1 MKINY
6 SKIFI
11 IIIFVVIFIAVSY
24 FAVFGR
30 ALNQDENHIG
40 IIFALPQLV
49 FNSGAARIDN
59 EKYLAKDVS
68 SFIKAMEQ
76 EGFIFVEQMGSG
88 YFFQKGGDRYL
99 STSRMYSS
107 HFMVFINLK
116 KVGASNM

>member
-11 IIIFVVIFIAVSY
+11 IIVFVVIFIAVSY

-49 FNSGAARIDN
+49 FNSAVRIDN
-59 EKYLAKDVS
+59 EKYLTKDAP

-76 EGFIFVEQMGSG
+76 EGFTFVEQMGSG

-116 KVGASNM
+116 KVGAINM

>member
-11 IIIFVVIFIAVSY
+11 IIVFVVIFIAVSY

-49 FNSGAARIDN
+49 FNSAVRIDN
-59 EKYLAKDVS
+59 EKYLAKDAP

-76 EGFIFVEQMGSG
+76 EGFTFVEQMGSG

-116 KVGASNM
+116 KVGAINM